1 MAYFYWIVV
10 LGFAILLAV
19 TLETIAAKNEEAK

>member
-1 MAYFYWIVV
+1 MAYFYWITV
-10 LGFAILLAV
+10 LGFAILLTV

>member
-1 MAYFYWIVV
+1 MAYFYWIAV

-19 TLETIAAKNEEAK
+19 TVETVATKNEDAR

>member
-1 MAYFYWIVV
+1 MAYFYWIAV

-19 TLETIAAKNEEAK
+19 TLETIAAKNEE